1 MKIYKFRELTDETK
15 CQRFLSIVLE
25 NTVWCAKPDDLND
38 QDEFR
43 FSLDYTP
50 SEKTARLLA
59 EFISQY
65 RVTKRLPP
73 ELSAAMV
80 LATGTLQ
87 KIATPYIEEVIHQC
101 RTTIG
106 VTSFSLIKS
115 DNHLWE
121 EYGGQGNGVY
131 IEFDVPDALVDE
143 SYHRVNYVQERVFHI
158 DNFLESSLFL
168 ENKITNFRNILL
180 TKTKK
185 WSQEEEIR
193 FIGKRQ
199 DVNLIID
206 GLITEIGFGPN
217 VPNDTFE
224 RIMADIDG
232 YCSSKDIRI
241 IKYFAQNE

>member
-15 CQRFLSIVLE
+15 RQRFLPIVLE

-38 QDEFR
+38 KDEFR

-50 SEKTARLLA
+50 SNNTARLLA
-59 EFISQY
+59 DIISRY
-65 RVTKRLPP
+65 RTTKLLPP
-73 ELSAAMV
+73 QLSAAMV
-80 LATGTLQ
+80 LSTGRLQ
-87 KIATPYIEEVIHQC
+87 EITAPHVAEIIHQC

-121 EYGGQGNGVY
+121 EYGGLGNGAYVE
-131 IEFDVPDALVDE
+131 IDIPDALVGE
-143 SYHRVNYVQERVFHI
+143 SFHRVHYVQERVFHI
-158 DNFLESSLFL
+158 DSFLESALL
-168 ENKITNFRNILL
+168 VENRITNFKNILL

-199 DVNLIID
+199 DVNFIVD
-206 GLITEIGFGPN
+206 GPITEIGFGPH
-217 VPNDTFE
+217 VTNDTYE
-224 RIMADIDG
+224 RIMTDIASHFSDKNI
-232 YCSSKDIRI
+232 SIVR
-241 IKYFAQNE
+241 Q

>member
-15 CQRFLSIVLE
+15 RQRFLQILLK
-25 NTVWCAKPDDLND
+25 NTIWCAKPDDLND

-43 FSLDYTP
+43 FRLDYTP
-50 SEKTARLLA
+50 SEKSARLLA

-65 RVTKRLPP
+65 RVTKFLPP

-80 LATGTLQ
+80 LTTGKLQ
-87 KIATPYIEEVIHQC
+87 EITAPHIAEIIQQC

-106 VTSFSLIKS
+106 VTSFSLVKS

-121 EYGGQGNGVY
+121 EYGGLGNGAYVE
-131 IEFDVPDALVDE
+131 IDIPDALIDV
-143 SYHRVNYVQERVFHI
+143 SYHRVHYVQERVFHI
-158 DNFLESSLFL
+158 DSFLESALLF
-168 ENKITNFRNILL
+168 EKKINNFGDILL

-199 DVNLIID
+199 DVNFIVD
-206 GLITEIGFGPN
+206 GTITEIGFGPH
-217 VPNDTFE
+217 VPNDTYE
-224 RIMADIDG
+224 RIMAETAG
-232 YCSSKDIRI
+232 YCSVKNIRI
-241 IKYFAQNE
+241 VRL